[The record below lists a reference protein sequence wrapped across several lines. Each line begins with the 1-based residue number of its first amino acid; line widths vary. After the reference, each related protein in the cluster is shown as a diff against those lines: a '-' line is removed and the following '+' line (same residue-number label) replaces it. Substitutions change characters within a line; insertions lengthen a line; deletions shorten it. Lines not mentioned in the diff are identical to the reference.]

1 MHHNGRIGSFAMLF
15 APPHRSYGARVR
27 VGPQWQE
34 AGSRM
39 PMVRNAGKG
48 VQRGSKSV
56 LKGPIL
62 STVHTGY
69 SAKSDIVPTLTH
81 M

>member
-1 MHHNGRIGSFAMLF
+1 MQHNGRIGSFAMLF

-48 VQRGSKSV
+48 VQSIELGRSRRSFYCKD
-56 LKGPIL
+56 L
-62 STVHTGY
+62 
-69 SAKSDIVPTLTH
+69 SAKKIVTRGRG
-81 M
+81 